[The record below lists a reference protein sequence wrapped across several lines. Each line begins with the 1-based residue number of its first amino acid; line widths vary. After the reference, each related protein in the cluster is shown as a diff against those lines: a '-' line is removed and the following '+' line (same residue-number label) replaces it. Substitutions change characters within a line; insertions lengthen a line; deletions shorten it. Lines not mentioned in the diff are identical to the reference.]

1 MGATIVAILT
11 TRFGGRRALLS
22 MGSQLVAS
30 PAASARRKAAGGQAE
45 TKEEYE
51 IRARDAG

>member
-1 MGATIVAILT
+1 MAILT

>member
-1 MGATIVAILT
+1 
-11 TRFGGRRALLS
+11 
-22 MGSQLVAS
+22 MGSQVVATS
-30 PAASARRKAAGGQAE
+30 AASARRKAASGQAE